1 MWLKAEKPGNRKN
14 ENEKRQLESGGR
26 SETMRGRYRNPVTA
40 TNRIKRQQPAQQQQ
54 PFRRCGND
62 GKWKGKIGF
71 CQGER
76 FLFVRLAAQFVF
88 TYIYISCQRWL
99 AHH

>member
-1 MWLKAEKPGNRKN
+1 MWLKAEKPGSRKN

-26 SETMRGRYRNPVTA
+26 SETMRSRYRNPVTA
-40 TNRIKRQQPAQQQQ
+40 TERVKRQQPTQQQ

-71 CQGER
+71 CQGEWD
-76 FLFVRLAAQFVF
+76 FIFICLAAQFVLH
-88 TYIYISCQRWL
+88 IYISCQRWL